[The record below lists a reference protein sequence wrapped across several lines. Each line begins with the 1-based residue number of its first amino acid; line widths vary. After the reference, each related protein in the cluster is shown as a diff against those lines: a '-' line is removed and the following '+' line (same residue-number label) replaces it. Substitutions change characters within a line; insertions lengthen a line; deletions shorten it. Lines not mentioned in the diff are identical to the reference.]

1 MDEYSVP
8 LRNRPDFVA
17 PLVTVMG
24 YTFGLKS
31 YAEDGNTYIEVSGN
45 VYSSGFNLD
54 RFRER
59 IREELSSDV
68 APGIMKNFAEDSDY
82 QHVPHG
88 NLFKYADLF
97 EFSPEKDVSMATKK
111 KKEESKVTKKME
123 DVILQLRF
131 KIDKKRLPDLMKN
144 TDKLASAV
152 YLYCLRLFV
161 SAYRK
166 SL

>member
-1 MDEYSVP
+1 
-8 LRNRPDFVA
+8 
-17 PLVTVMG
+17 
-24 YTFGLKS
+24 
-31 YAEDGNTYIEVSGN
+31 
-45 VYSSGFNLD
+45 
-54 RFRER
+54 
-59 IREELSSDV
+59 LSKDV
-68 APGIMKNFAEDSDY
+68 APGIMKNFAEEQDY
-82 QHVPHG
+82 QHVPRED
-88 NLFKYADLF
+88 LYKYADLF